1 MHRRFVV
8 FTIVASAAAFHSS
21 VLVAQGGPP
30 QQQQPPKNLQ
40 VLPKDMPRGQ
50 VVQIMRGVSGA
61 LGVRCDY
68 CHVEGPD
75 KTPQTMDYASDE
87 KDAKKTAREMMKMSM
102 DINAKYLTGAM
113 GRTLTERSQV
123 RCITCH
129 HGVAKPRTLQS
140 EIATAYEGGGADSA
154 AAKYRALRERYYGR
168 AAYDFGEMSL
178 VEVADELGRK
188 PEQRKDALKVLQMNL
203 EFYPKSGLTYTG
215 IANGSLQM
223 GDTAAAVAAYQKALE
238 LDPENPM
245 AKRMLGIL
253 KK

>member
-1 MHRRFVV
+1 MYRRLVV
-8 FTIVASAAAFHSS
+8 LTIASLTTVAAPLAA
-21 VLVAQGGPP
+21 QGGGPP
-30 QQQQPPKNLQ
+30 QQQGPPKNLQ

-50 VVQIMRGVSGA
+50 VVQIMRGVAGA

-75 KTPQTMDYASDE
+75 KTFQTMDFASDE
-87 KDAKKTAREMMKMSM
+87 KDTKKTAREMMKMAM
-102 DINAKYLTGAM
+102 DINTKYLTGAM

-123 RCITCH
+123 RCVTCH

-140 EIATAYEGGGADSA
+140 EVATAYENGGADSA
-154 AAKYRALRERYYGR
+154 VAKYRALRERYYGR

-188 PEQRKDALKVLQMNL
+188 PDQRRDALKMLQMNL
-203 EFYPKSGLTYTG
+203 EFYPKSALTFTAM
-215 IANGSLQM
+215 ANGSLQM
-223 GDTAAAVAAYQKALE
+223 GDTAAAIAAYQKAVE
-238 LDPENPM
+238 IDPENPM